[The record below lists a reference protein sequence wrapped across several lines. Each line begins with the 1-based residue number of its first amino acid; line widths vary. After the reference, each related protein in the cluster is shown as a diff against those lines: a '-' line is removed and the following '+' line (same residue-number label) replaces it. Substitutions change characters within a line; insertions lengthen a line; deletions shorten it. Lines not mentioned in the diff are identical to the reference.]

1 MATTSSANKSG
12 PKVKTPSPFDGQR
25 ENSRLF
31 ILECKVYFRAKP
43 KEFLD
48 DAGALD
54 EQRKVLFT
62 LSYLEGGTAE
72 T

>member
-1 MATTSSANKSG
+1 MTTTPSTNKSG
-12 PKVKTPSPFDGQR
+12 PKVKTPSPFNKQR
-25 ENSRLF
+25 ESSRLF

-43 KEFLD
+43 KEFMD
-48 DAGALD
+48 DAEALD

-62 LSYLEGGTAE
+62 LSYLEGGTAK